1 VSSVGKQLATFVA
14 VVANALRLRRFR
26 SQPGDAAMAA
36 AAPADRG
43 LVEVS

>member
-26 SQPGDAAMAA
+26 SRHSAA
-36 AAPADRG
+36 A
-43 LVEVS
+43 